1 MKLRPWLRRTL
12 WGAFLLS
19 LLLHFLGIFGE
30 DLYGWL
36 IRPEFKQTALKKT
49 QRQLKAQTLDDDPE
63 KNGGDKKVD
72 ALTVYLP
79 GRPKVKTSPRQ
90 SDRAELVRAAAA
102 SAVPVKPVWAAS
114 KPLAVASPVVL
125 ASRPAVKPA
134 STVQTAAA
142 ASAVRAA
149 SAMAH
154 AASATQVVATM
165 KAASAPA
172 RQTRQNGTGLDRY
185 PRELKITYVWGV
197 IPASMEW
204 KIANGRYELRMEG
217 GFLGAARKFV
227 SSGRVD
233 RSGVIPERFTEYRN
247 GKPEPY
253 YQVDFDWSAMSAE
266 FGKLTE
272 RKTEPITPGDQD
284 IFSAAFHIGLV
295 GGSKSD
301 YAFSLFSGRKKYE
314 NAHLKLAG
322 EAKLRLG
329 EREVDAL
336 LLRGDWKDRRIDFWL
351 APEWH
356 NIPVRMTIALGRED
370 LTLDIWANEIVL
382 DGRRVLEWVKPQQ
395 KERTRN
401 R

>member
-12 WGAFLLS
+12 WGAFFLS
-19 LLLHFLGIFGE
+19 LLLHFFGIFGE

-36 IRPEFKQTALKKT
+36 TRPEFEQTALKKT
-49 QRQLKAQTLDDDPE
+49 QRKLKAQTLDDDPD
-63 KNGGDKKVD
+63 KTGDGKKSEML
-72 ALTVYLP
+72 AVYLP
-79 GRPKVKTSPRQ
+79 GRPKVKTAPESGNPGPR
-90 SDRAELVRAAAA
+90 RVA
-102 SAVPVKPVWAAS
+102 SA
-114 KPLAVASPVVL
+114 AVASSVPMKPDEKKLARPVPAAQAASVVV
-125 ASRPAVKPA
+125 ASRPAVQPA
-134 STVQTAAA
+134 SAAQSASAVHA

-149 SAMAH
+149 SA
-154 AASATQVVATM
+154 
-165 KAASAPA
+165 PA
-172 RQTRQNGTGLDRY
+172 KRNPRQNGSGLERY

-233 RSGVIPERFTEYRN
+233 RSGVIPERFIEYRN

-253 YQVDFDWSAMSAE
+253 YQVDFDWSGMTAE

-272 RKTEPITPGDQD
+272 RKTEPIAPGDQD

-295 GGSKSD
+295 GGSRSE

-314 NAHLKLAG
+314 SAHLKLAG

-336 LLRGDWKDRRIDFWL
+336 LLRGDWKDRRVDFWL

-382 DGRRVLEWVKPQQ
+382 DGRKVLEWVKPQQ
-395 KERTRN
+395 KEHSRN